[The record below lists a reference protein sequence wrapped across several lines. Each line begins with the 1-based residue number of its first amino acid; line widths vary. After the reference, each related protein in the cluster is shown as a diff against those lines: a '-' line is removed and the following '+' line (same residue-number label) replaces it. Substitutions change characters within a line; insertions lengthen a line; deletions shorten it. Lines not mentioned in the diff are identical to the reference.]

1 MNNDFRKSEVQHLP
15 SDYNDAPTVDEL
27 INHLGKQTGFRLE
40 AEEEG
45 DRSRRKRYLITP
57 LAQFARDG
65 ELRRPLCLV
74 TAGLSI

>member
-45 DRSRRKRYLITP
+45 DR
-57 LAQFARDG
+57 
-65 ELRRPLCLV
+65 
-74 TAGLSI
+74 TAADYADDEPIETE